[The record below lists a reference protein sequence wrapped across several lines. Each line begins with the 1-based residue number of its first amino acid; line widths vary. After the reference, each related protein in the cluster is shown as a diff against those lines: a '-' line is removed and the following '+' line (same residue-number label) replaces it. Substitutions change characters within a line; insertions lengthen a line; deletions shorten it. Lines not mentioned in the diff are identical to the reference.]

1 MISDILRK
9 PPVVAALGVVG
20 VLGAGGALTRIG
32 PWYESLHKPAWQP
45 PGWLFAPAWTTIG
58 IFTGCSAVSAWEGAR
73 DKRGRRTMIVLFAV
87 NGSLNVLWSALF
99 FTQKRPDWALIE
111 VVPLWLSI
119 VALMTGL
126 APSSRRATW
135 LLSPYL
141 VWVAIA
147 ALLNLE
153 VVRLNAPFGSRAA
166 RS

>member
-1 MISDILRK
+1 MISAFLGK
-9 PPVVAALGVVG
+9 PAVVAALAVTG

-32 PWYESLHKPAWQP
+32 PWYESLRKPSWQP

-58 IFTGCSAVSAWEGAR
+58 IFTGWSAVSAWEGAR
-73 DKRGRRTMIVLFAV
+73 DKRGRRTVIVLFAV
-87 NGSLNVLWSALF
+87 NGGLNVLWSALF
-99 FTQKRPDWALIE
+99 FTLERPDWALVE

-126 APSSRRATW
+126 APRSRRASW

-141 VWVAIA
+141 VWVAFA
-147 ALLNLE
+147 AVLNLE
-153 VVRLNAPFGSRAA
+153 VVRLNAPFGSAAA